1 MIDKGGKKIVKEVK
15 VELNT
20 VDKVKAFCQESW
32 KIDGDID
39 IKSDR
44 HIVDAKSIMGIFSLD
59 LTRPLTLVVADDNT
73 DISSLKEFFVEEN

>member
-32 KIDGDID
+32 KIDGDIG

-59 LTRPLTLVVADDNT
+59 LTKPLTLVVADDNT